1 MPGKT
6 KIPAA
11 TILRLS
17 IYHRYL
23 KNLEEDGT
31 DVVSSAELASH
42 TNVNP
47 AQLRKDLSYFGR
59 FGVRGVGYDVSKLSN
74 RIRVILGLEKEW
86 NMALIGAGNIG
97 KALLQHK
104 QFEAQ
109 GYRFV
114 AAFDHD
120 PEKIG
125 KKIRQGMVVRPLK
138 NLGRFMRTRG
148 IDLAVMAVS
157 TRHAQEVVEQVVE
170 AGIKG
175 VLNFAPV
182 RLKVPGDV
190 AVQNVDFTVLLDTLT
205 YALSTVSVSR
215 DSYSLEAKKNWSRI
229 HSWPIT
235 EANYA

>member
-1 MPGKT
+1 MPNKT

-23 KNLEEDGT
+23 QHLLKDGT
-31 DVVSSAELASH
+31 EVVSSAELANH

-59 FGVRGVGYDVSKLSN
+59 FGVRGVGYDVSRLIGQ
-74 RIRVILGLEKEW
+74 IRNILGLEKEW

-97 KALLQHK
+97 RALLQHK
-104 QFEAQ
+104 QFESQ

-114 AAFDHD
+114 AALDKD
-120 PEKIG
+120 PRKVGEEIAPG
-125 KKIRQGMVVRPLK
+125 LVVSPIEILDEI
-138 NLGRFMRTRG
+138 MRTKEV
-148 IDLAVMAVS
+148 DLAVIAVPAS
-157 TRHAQEVVEQVVE
+157 EAQWVAEQVVA

-175 VLNFAPV
+175 ILNFAPV
-182 RLKVPGDV
+182 RLKVPKDV
-190 AVQNVDFTVLLDTLT
+190 AVQHVDFTVLLDTLT
-205 YALSTVSVSR
+205 YAVSTGDNSR
-215 DSYSLEAKKNWSRI
+215 QVYHVKHKKGWSRT

-235 EANYA
+235 EANYV

>member
-1 MPGKT
+1 MPSKT

-23 KNLEEDGT
+23 KSLKEDGT
-31 DVVSSAELASH
+31 DVVSSAELAEY

-59 FGVRGVGYDVSKLSN
+59 FGVRGVGYDVSKLIG

-86 NMALIGAGNIG
+86 NMALVGAGNIG
-97 KALLQHK
+97 MALLQHK
-104 QFEAQ
+104 QFEVQ

-114 AAFDHD
+114 AVFDQD
-120 PEKIG
+120 PTKIG
-125 KKIRQGMVVRPLK
+125 KEVAPGLFVSPLENLPEFMHQK
-138 NLGRFMRTRG
+138 NV
-148 IDLAVMAVS
+148 DLAVLAVP
-157 TRHAQEVVEQVVE
+157 TQEAQAVADTAVA

-175 VLNFAPV
+175 ILNFAPV
-182 RLKVPGDV
+182 RLKVSGDV

-205 YALSTVSVSR
+205 YAVSAGEDSR
-215 DSYSLEAKKNWSRI
+215 DMYHLKQKKSWSRT